1 MEVSGKA
8 GDVEVGVPEVAEVAG
23 GTVTST
29 TLVVVV
35 AGGVST
41 EVTVAGGADS
51 VTVTGTAETVLV
63 GGGSGIS
70 AVRGAGR
77 PATSMAATSNPVAK
91 PARPVTAAEPQVGR
105 PLIRAP
111 PRHAQRRYED

>member
-1 MEVSGKA
+1 MEVSGEA
-8 GDVEVGVPEVAEVAG
+8 GEVEVVEEVVEVVG
-23 GTVTST
+23 CTVTST

-35 AGGVST
+35 GDGVST

-63 GGGSGIS
+63 GGTVDSTL
-70 AVRGAGR
+70 RGAGR
-77 PATSMAATSNPVAK
+77 PATSIAATSRPAAN